1 LTTLSSVDDAT
12 LLNVLSGSLLKGEGT
27 LRPQLLEKRGWQEF
41 GDLPCVEDADPISWN
56 LPIDDASERHP
67 SSLAEL
73 IAIDVVPS
81 LVLAH
86 RPSGI
91 ALKVRAQAP
100 AEIIE
105 EFAAL
110 VLAEETP
117 ALMAYVEMLQLE
129 GATIEALYLGLLSAT
144 ARRLGEYWETDTAS
158 FASVTIG
165 LWRLQE
171 VLRNLSSKFQVEGPK
186 PAHGHRALLLSTVG
200 EQHNFGL
207 AMLGE
212 FLFRDGWSVAGGP
225 GLSSSDIEGLLRREF
240 FSLVGLSLSCESRI
254 DQLTSL
260 IRLIRRTSR
269 NRGIFIMVGGALF
282 IERPELVTIVGADS
296 TAPDARL
303 GAIQAE
309 RLINNLGRAF

>member
-1 LTTLSSVDDAT
+1 MVF
-12 LLNVLSGSLLKGEGT
+12 GSLLNGEGT

-41 GDLPCVEDADPISWN
+41 GDLPCTEDADPSSWN
-56 LPIDDASERHP
+56 MLLDDAPQRQS

-73 IAIDVVPS
+73 VVSDVVPN

-86 RPSGI
+86 RPTTANDI
-91 ALKVRAQAP
+91 AHAP
-100 AEIIE
+100 AATKIVE
-105 EFAAL
+105 EFAKL
-110 VLAEETP
+110 VLSEEAP
-117 ALMAYVEMLQLE
+117 VLMAYVEKLELE
-129 GATIEALYLGLLSAT
+129 GARIETLYLGLLSAT
-144 ARRLGEYWETDTAS
+144 ARRLGEYWEADTAS

-171 VLRNLSSKFQVEGPK
+171 VLRHLSSKFQAEGPK
-186 PAHGHRALLLSTVG
+186 AAHGHRALLLSTTG

-225 GLSSSDIEGLLRREF
+225 GLNANDLQNLLKTEF
-240 FSLVGLSLSCESRI
+240 FAIAGISLSCESRL
-254 DQLTSL
+254 DQLISL

-269 NRGIFIMVGGALF
+269 NRGIFVLVGGALF
-282 IERPELVTIVGADS
+282 IRRPELVAIVGADA

-309 RLINNLGRAF
+309 RLINTLGRVS